1 MKRITAGT
9 FATACIVAL
18 ASCCTN
24 ESPPQ
29 QPSSPSPASRPLTLD
44 THIDIPLDYAT
55 TTTDPLSAD
64 LKVNLTK
71 MAAGGLDVGFFIV
84 YVDQTART
92 PEG

>member
-1 MKRITAGT
+1 MKAASGLAG
-9 FATACIVAL
+9 ATAFLAAL
-18 ASCCTN
+18 AGGCTN
-24 ESPPQ
+24 ESPP
-29 QPSSPSPASRPLTLD
+29 ATTAAARVRPLTLD

-55 TTTDPLSAD
+55 DATDPLTAD

-71 MAAGGLDVGFFIV
+71 MAAGGLDAGFFIV